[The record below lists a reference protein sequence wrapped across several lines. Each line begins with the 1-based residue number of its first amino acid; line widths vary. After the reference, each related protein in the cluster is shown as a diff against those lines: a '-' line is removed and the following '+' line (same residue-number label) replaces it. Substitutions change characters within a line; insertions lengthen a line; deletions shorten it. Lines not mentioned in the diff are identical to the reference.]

1 MKEQHKKKLLADA
14 ADACFFTG
22 IGDLA
27 AQLSQANMAFGI
39 AKVRA
44 VQEALKITPDAHF
57 ISAPDATVTRNIDR
71 WKAGFGY
78 GGRLRYSGD
87 FVVLDIKSNCCGMY
101 LGRMADYPSPV
112 ELLDRIEDLQGNDRF
127 AAETGTSWDF
137 GTSNHFI
144 HVVRYDQPL
153 HGDRYGVLCH
163 GSGPE
168 LRGPG
173 GHGPGLYLNRS
184 PRLQELAE
192 QIPTPWGSL
201 NIIRDPAGVAEF
213 HNGMLR
219 ADEFSR
225 DRRTR
230 LVKALFPGIE
240 EVSNLTHQGARG
252 PGDVHLGAVA
262 ESGEVLVP
270 VALRADLPIYLLRQL
285 PNLSDSV
292 IEKLGFYESAE
303 RLGLLPFVR
312 TANLLPH
319 GGGYTIPGYFAIAKI
334 LERGMER
341 VYEMEVRSGQPARAF
356 HSHFRHVPFNYR
368 GEEVIRRVE
377 ELAMGEVVTRAV
389 PLYEF
394 MV

>member
-1 MKEQHKKKLLADA
+1 MNEQYQKKLLADA

-39 AKVRA
+39 AKIRA
-44 VQEALKITPDAHF
+44 VQEVLGIAPDAHF

-101 LGRMADYPSPV
+101 LGRMGDCPDPE
-112 ELLDRIEDLQGNDRF
+112 ELLDRIDNLQGKDRF
-127 AAETGTSWDF
+127 ATETGTTWDF

-173 GHGPGLYLNRS
+173 RHGPGLYLNRS

-192 QIPTPWGSL
+192 KIVTPWGSL
-201 NIIRDPAGVAEF
+201 NIIRTPAGVTEF
-213 HNGMLR
+213 QDGMQR
-219 ADEFSR
+219 ADVLSR

-252 PGDVHLGAVA
+252 SGDVYLGAVA
-262 ESGEVLVP
+262 ESGDLLVP
-270 VALRADLPIYLLRQL
+270 VALRADLPIYVLRQL
-285 PNLSDSV
+285 PNLADSV
-292 IEKLGFYESAE
+292 IEKLGFYENAE
-303 RLGLLPFVR
+303 RLGLLPFLR
-312 TANLLPH
+312 TSNLLPH
-319 GGGYTIPGYFAIAKI
+319 GGGYSIPGYFAISKI
-334 LERGMER
+334 LERKMER
-341 VYEMEVRSGQPARAF
+341 VYEMEVTSGHPARAF